1 MIVVGHQTSGKS
13 ALIEALMGFQF
24 NQVGGGTKTRRP
36 VALRM
41 QYNPSCTSP
50 LCFLTMENG
59 KEEQRS
65 LADIQA
71 YIEAENKRLER
82 DPSRCFD
89 SREINIRMEYKYCP
103 NMIVI
108 DTPGMLHPPK
118 GKALTPQQRALAQ
131 AAREAENLVLQKI
144 RCQDYIILCVEDTT
158 DWKHATTRN
167 VVMQADPELSRTVL
181 VTTKLDTKLPQFS
194 EAEDLEDFLRA
205 PLVHRIFPHMLG
217 GPFFTTV
224 PSGRVGANKEF
235 STNEVFVQ
243 ALREAEKSDNEI
255 LSHKMGSAVA
265 RQSGE
270 NVGVMKLRSFL
281 ETRVEDCYRR
291 NVAKIV
297 PLLQTELR
305 HAESKLSKTD
315 QELAALS
322 VDRLKQSANIYRER
336 FSKELADSIHGTV
349 KASPEEWGE
358 TLEQEQLRGG
368 SFLEQDQVA
377 SEAWQRLLDLEV
389 GNGRHKLFG
398 GAQYHRALREFTVA
412 VRHMRTPEITEDEI
426 ANAAGVGD
434 VHDGV
439 NFMRA
444 ACVIA
449 VEKAQQSFEPMLEAL
464 RHRSVH
470 IMRRLYPVVEQIIRK
485 SGNSLPVDAYNR
497 PFQDMIRST
506 YDKFIDEQI
515 GICLDKCKDDLKGM
529 TRFVTWDVDGKG
541 GSSALYKSLP
551 TPKKM
556 VEIYSVA
563 VETRTDKSMK
573 GSKGKSGH
581 KSQSASAADKVMDEW
596 ANASGGGGVSATEN
610 VGANGQV
617 VAQQVNQAEDAQITD
632 YYDLLQL
639 TEEMLAGRNAG
650 RTNTVVTALV
660 QYIIRSWRDH
670 YARTVAMKFNCF
682 FLMPFL
688 DEFPAYLR
696 NELDKMYD
704 SDVGE
709 MFDIAEARK
718 ALHNR
723 RQDLENECAANSKLQ
738 NRFDLINAQLHKTN
752 GQSNGNSEMDGDAT
766 RVQEDVSIN
775 FMKRA
780 SDIPAP
786 NNGRWN
792 RQGQTFEDI

>member
-1 MIVVGHQTSGKS
+1 
-13 ALIEALMGFQF
+13 
-24 NQVGGGTKTRRP
+24 
-36 VALRM
+36 
-41 QYNPSCTSP
+41 
-50 LCFLTMENG
+50 
-59 KEEQRS
+59 
-65 LADIQA
+65 
-71 YIEAENKRLER
+71 
-82 DPSRCFD
+82 
-89 SREINIRMEYKYCP
+89 MEYKYCP

-118 GKALTPQQRALAQ
+118 GKQLTPQQRALAQ
-131 AAREAENLVLQKI
+131 ASREAESLVLNKI

-167 VVMQADPELSRTVL
+167 VVMQADPELARTVL

-194 EAEDLEDFLRA
+194 ESEDLEDFIRA

-217 GPFFTTV
+217 GPYFTSV
-224 PSGRVGANKEF
+224 PSGRVGSGKEF
-235 STNEVFVQ
+235 ATDEAFVQ
-243 ALREAEKSDNEI
+243 ALRNAEKTD
-255 LSHKMGSAVA
+255 HSAVDGKIGSTVA
-265 RQSGE
+265 RSLE
-270 NVGVMKLRSFL
+270 DKVGVKNLRTFL
-281 ETRVEDCYRR
+281 EARVEDCYRR

-305 HAESKLSKTD
+305 HAEGKLEKTE
-315 QELAALS
+315 QEITALS
-322 VDRLKQSANIYRER
+322 VDRLKQSANVYREQ
-336 FSKELADSIHGTV
+336 FSKELANTIHGTV

-368 SFLEQDQVA
+368 SFLEQDQV
-377 SEAWQRLLDLEV
+377 SSDAWQRLLELEV
-389 GNGRHKLFG
+389 GNNKHKLFG

-412 VRHMRTPEITEDEI
+412 VRHMRTPMVTEDEI

-464 RHRSVH
+464 RHRSTH

-485 SGNSLPVDAYNR
+485 NGVNLPLDSYNR
-497 PFQDMIRST
+497 PFKDLIRRV
-506 YDKFIDEQI
+506 YDKFVDEQI
-515 GICLDKCKDDLKGM
+515 ALCLSKCRDDLKGM
-529 TRFVTWDVDGKG
+529 TRFVTWDVDGQG

-563 VETRTDKSMK
+563 VDNSNGDGGNGKDSSSNS
-573 GSKGKSGH
+573 SKRGRKEH
-581 KSQSASAADKVMDEW
+581 MADKVTDEW
-596 ANASGGGGVSATEN
+596 AAASGSPVSVDTVA
-610 VGANGQV
+610 ANGQIV
-617 VAQQVNQAEDAQITD
+617 SSQFGQDDAQASD
-632 YYDLLQL
+632 YFDLLQL

-696 NELDKMYD
+696 KELDDIYSED

-709 MFDIAEARK
+709 MFDIQEARN
-718 ALHNR
+718 ALQQR
-723 RQDLENECAANSKLQ
+723 RTELESECAANSKLQ
-738 NRFDLINAQLHKTN
+738 RRFDMINAQLR
-752 GQSNGNSEMDGDAT
+752 NSANGDAMDMSS
-766 RVQEDVSIN
+766 RLDSRGMESDDSDNREQVNIN
-775 FMKRA
+775 FMRE
-780 SDIPAP
+780 SP
-786 NNGRWN
+786 NFGRWN
-792 RQGQTFEDI
+792 KQGQTMEDI